1 MWEARGVGTYSK
13 TYPGMLGLK
22 SISLPLIILVSETP
36 ILLNSKFNSSNR
48 WTWKFSRF
56 RLMDQPIP
64 AAPSP
69 PPQPRANGGIC
80 PPCQSRGWGICKFCV
95 TRWPGICQSR
105 CHSEL
110 STRTRFPIEIYYTE
124 DFAGKTSRLAHFSRT
139 GKKLRG
145 CKGMFSILCM
155 HFFIAYQARIT

>member
-36 ILLNSKFNSSNR
+36 IMLNSKFNSSNR

-69 PPQPRANGGIC
+69 PPPPNPGLMGAFVHLVSPGGGAFANFALPVGRAFANPGAT
-80 PPCQSRGWGICKFCV
+80 PSFRHARGF
-95 TRWPGICQSR
+95 
-105 CHSEL
+105 L
-110 STRTRFPIEIYYTE
+110 SKYNYTD
-124 DFAGKTSRLAHFSRT
+124 DFTGKTSKLAHFSRT
-139 GKKLRG
+139 GKKWRG
-145 CKGMFSILCM
+145 L
-155 HFFIAYQARIT
+155 

>member
-36 ILLNSKFNSSNR
+36 IMLNSKFNSSNR

-56 RLMDQPIP
+56 RLTDQPIP

-69 PPQPRANGGIC
+69 PIPPPHPGLMGAFVRLVSPGGGAFANFALPVGRAFANLGAT
-80 PPCQSRGWGICKFCV
+80 PTFRHARGF
-95 TRWPGICQSR
+95 
-105 CHSEL
+105 L
-110 STRTRFPIEIYYTE
+110 SKYNYTE
-124 DFAGKTSRLAHFSRT
+124 DFTGKTSRLAHFSRT
-139 GKKLRG
+139 GKKWRG
-145 CKGMFSILCM
+145 L
-155 HFFIAYQARIT
+155 

>member
-36 ILLNSKFNSSNR
+36 IMLNSKFNSSNR

-64 AAPSP
+64 AAPSSP
-69 PPQPRANGGIC
+69 SPNPGLMRAFVHLVSPGGGAFANFAL
-80 PPCQSRGWGICKFCV
+80 PVGRAFANPGATPSFRHARGF
-95 TRWPGICQSR
+95 
-105 CHSEL
+105 L
-110 STRTRFPIEIYYTE
+110 SKYNYTE
-124 DFAGKTSRLAHFSRT
+124 DFTGKTSRLAHFSRT
-139 GKKLRG
+139 GKKWRG
-145 CKGMFSILCM
+145 L
-155 HFFIAYQARIT
+155 